1 MSVRNLEFLLR
12 PASLAIIGASQRSQ
26 SVGKVLASNLF
37 RGGFQG
43 PIMPV
48 HPRSEAVEGVLAYRD
63 VAALPRTP
71 DLAVIATPPDTVAPL
86 IHELGARGTKAAVI
100 VTAGFGAAGEDGKA
114 SRQAVL
120 DAARPHCLRIV
131 GPNCLGLQVPAL
143 GLNASFGH
151 IQAARGG
158 LAFVTQSGAMV
169 TAMLDWT
176 APKGIGFS
184 QVVSLGDMADVDFGD
199 MLDYLAIDPATRAVL
214 LYVEAIT
221 DARKFMSAARAAAR
235 VKPVIVIKAGRYE
248 EGARAAASH
257 TGALAGADEVY
268 DAAFRRAG
276 MLRVRT
282 LDELFSAAETLSSGI
297 RVRGDRLAIMTNGG
311 GLGVLACDALAER
324 GGKLAD
330 LPDHVIGRLDAVLP
344 PTWSRSN
351 PIDLIGDA
359 TGERY
364 AAAIECLLEDRSA
377 DALLVLHC
385 PVAVADASEV
395 AAAVVGAV
403 KGARRPVL
411 AAWPGDFA
419 GAKARKVLAG
429 NGLAVYQ
436 TPEDA
441 VSAFTHLVTH
451 QRNQALL
458 METPESLPEGVRP
471 DREAARAG
479 IEAALADGRN
489 WLTEPEAKQVLAA
502 YGIPVVPTRIAA
514 DSDEAALAAEALGFP
529 VALKI
534 LSPDITHKS
543 DVGGVLLQLEN
554 AAVVRAAG
562 EGLLARVRRLQPEA
576 RIAGLTVQTM
586 IERGEAHELILGAKV
601 DRQFGPIILFG
612 AGGTAV
618 EVVRDR
624 AVALPPLNLTL
635 ARQLMADTR
644 IHALLQ
650 GYRDRPAAAID
661 GIALAL
667 VRLSQLV
674 SEIAE
679 VVEVD
684 INPLLADSDRVIAL
698 DARIKVAP
706 AEGPAER
713 RLALRPY
720 PEELSETIQL
730 ADGHPVRLRP
740 IRPEDEPSLQEGFKK
755 LTEHDVRMRFFA
767 PMKALDHR
775 LAARLSQIDYD
786 REMAFVAYDPEIG
799 AGDLWG
805 VVRCHS
811 DPDKARAEF
820 AITVRSDR
828 KQRGLGSALMNKL
841 VDFCREQGVGEL
853 WGDVLT
859 ENRAMIALAKRF
871 GFRERRN
878 PDEAGVT
885 RATLTLGRI
894 DPDQSGNG

>member
-12 PASLAIIGASQRSQ
+12 PASVAIIGASHRPQ

-48 HPRSEAVEGVLAYRD
+48 HPRSVAVEGVLAYRD
-63 VAALPRTP
+63 VAALPRAP
-71 DLAVIATPPDTVAPL
+71 DLAVIATPPETVASL
-86 IHELGARGTKAAVI
+86 VHELGARGTKAAVI
-100 VTAGFGAAGEDGKA
+100 VTTGFGAAGEDGKA
-114 SRQAVL
+114 CRQAVL
-120 DAARPHCLRIV
+120 DAARPHCLRVV

-151 IQAARGG
+151 IQAESGG
-158 LAFVTQSGAMV
+158 LAFVTQSGAMI
-169 TAMLDWT
+169 TTMLDWA

-184 QVVSLGDMADVDFGD
+184 EVVSLGDMADVDFGD

-235 VKPVIVIKAGRYE
+235 IKPVIVIKAGRFE

-276 MLRVRT
+276 MLRVQT
-282 LDELFSAAETLSSGI
+282 LYELFSAAETLSSGI
-297 RVRGDRLAIMTNGG
+297 KVRGDRLAIMTNGG
-311 GLGVLACDALAER
+311 GLGVLACDALAEH
-324 GGKLAD
+324 GGKLAE
-330 LPDHVIGRLDAVLP
+330 LPDSLIERLDAVLP

-359 TGERY
+359 TGARY
-364 AAAIECLLEDRSA
+364 AAALECLLEDKSA

-385 PVAVADASEV
+385 PVAVADSSEV
-395 AAAVVGAV
+395 AAAVISAL
-403 KGARRPVL
+403 KGSRRPVL

-419 GAKARKVLAG
+419 AAEARRMLAG
-429 NGLAVYQ
+429 QGLAVYQ

-441 VSAFTHLVTH
+441 VSAFAHLVTH

-458 METPESLPEGVRP
+458 METPESLPKGITP
-471 DREAARAG
+471 DRDAARAAIAG
-479 IEAALADGRN
+479 ALADGRD
-489 WLTEPEAKQVLAA
+489 WLTEPEAKDVLAA

-514 DSDEAALAAEALGFP
+514 DSHEAARAAETLGFP

-576 RIAGLTVQTM
+576 RITGLTVQTM

-601 DRQFGPIILFG
+601 DRQFGPVILFG

-624 AVALPPLNLTL
+624 AVALPPLNLNL

-650 GYRDRPAAAID
+650 GYRERPAAAID
-661 GIALAL
+661 EIALAL

-674 SEIAE
+674 AEIAE

-706 AEGPAER
+706 AEGPAQR

-720 PEELSETIQL
+720 PEELAETVQL
-730 ADGHPVRLRP
+730 SDGHPVRLRP

-755 LTEHDVRMRFFA
+755 LSEQDVRMRFFA
-767 PMKALDHR
+767 PIKALDHR
-775 LAARLSQIDYD
+775 TAARLSQIDYD
-786 REMAFVAYDPEIG
+786 REMAFVAYDPEVG
-799 AGDLWG
+799 STDLWG
-805 VVRCHS
+805 VVRCHA

-828 KQRGLGSALMNKL
+828 KQRGLGSALMTKL
-841 VDFCREQGVGEL
+841 VDYCREQGIGEV
-853 WGDVLT
+853 WGDVLS
-859 ENRAMIALAKRF
+859 ENRAMIGLAKRF
-871 GFRERRN
+871 GFKERRD
-878 PDEAGVT
+878 PDEAGIARVT
-885 RATLTLGRI
+885 LAIGGFDR
-894 DPDQSGNG
+894 DQGGTG